1 MADEGETVIGQH
13 ASALTRL
20 AAGALFCVAAVALV
34 WWVERGGPAPA
45 PPPPATAAPQ
55 RSLRLAVESTYPV
68 ASWKV
73 TVLGVAQNAAASD
86 AWSWSGTVSAP
97 SGEEVVVVATAAAD
111 VAAPHRG
118 LRLRLGDAPE
128 RVVWGAGDVVATGT
142 AP

>member
-1 MADEGETVIGQH
+1 MIGQH

-20 AAGALFCVAAVALV
+20 GAGALFCAAAVALV
-34 WWVERGGPAPA
+34 WWVERGQPAPA
-45 PPPPATAAPQ
+45 TAPPATVAQQ
-55 RSLRLAVESTYPV
+55 RSLRLAVESTYAV
-68 ASWKV
+68 ASWQV
-73 TVLGVAQNAAASD
+73 SVLGITQPAAASD

-97 SGEEVVVVATAAAD
+97 SGEEVVVTATAAASTE
-111 VAAPHRG
+111 APHRG

>member
-1 MADEGETVIGQH
+1 MIGQH

-20 AAGALFCVAAVALV
+20 AAGALFCAVAVALV
-34 WWVERGGPAPA
+34 WWVESGQPAPA
-45 PPPPATAAPQ
+45 TPAPAVVAQQ

-68 ASWKV
+68 AGWKV
-73 TVLGVAQNAAASD
+73 TVLGVAQPAASSD
-86 AWSWSGTVSAP
+86 AWSWAGTVNAP
-97 SGEEVVVVATAAAD
+97 SGEEVVVIATAAAGTE
-111 VAAPHRG
+111 APHRG